1 MLVWGVPEPALE
13 KEDRQDCGKG
23 CAEEE
28 GARMSQNGGKAA
40 RLAQL
45 RLWPL
50 LTDGRL
56 WAYAA
61 TGAGVKPSSPEWIT
75 VTVFW

>member
-23 CAEEE
+23 CAGEE
-28 GARMSQNGGKAA
+28 GARMGEKAA

-45 RLWPL
+45 LLWPL

-61 TGAGVKPSSPEWIT
+61 SGAGVKPSSPEWIT
-75 VTVFW
+75 VTVF